1 MGNSG
6 GIVLKISYY
15 LIIDLLKPKKQK
27 LYCYVDETGQD
38 TFGQLFLVSVV
49 ITGSERDD
57 LRRQLRKIEKESG
70 KKQKKWKSARP
81 EQRRNY
87 IQALLAIKKLTG
99 HLYIAAYKDTKT
111 YVDLTILSIAKSLHD
126 FIEKPYEVTVLVD
139 GLKQSERF
147 RFAAGLQKLRVKV
160 RKVRGLKDEADEFI
174 RLADALAGFVR
185 DAQEGDPVMKR
196 LYNEALRKGLIK
208 EA

>member
-70 KKQKKWKSARP
+70 KKQKKWKSAR
-81 EQRRNY
+81 
-87 IQALLAIKKLTG
+87 
-99 HLYIAAYKDTKT
+99 
-111 YVDLTILSIAKSLHD
+111 TI
-126 FIEKPYEVTVLVD
+126 
-139 GLKQSERF
+139 
-147 RFAAGLQKLRVKV
+147 AGLNTR
-160 RKVRGLKDEADEFI
+160 
-174 RLADALAGFVR
+174 
-185 DAQEGDPVMKR
+185 
-196 LYNEALRKGLIK
+196 N
-208 EA
+208 